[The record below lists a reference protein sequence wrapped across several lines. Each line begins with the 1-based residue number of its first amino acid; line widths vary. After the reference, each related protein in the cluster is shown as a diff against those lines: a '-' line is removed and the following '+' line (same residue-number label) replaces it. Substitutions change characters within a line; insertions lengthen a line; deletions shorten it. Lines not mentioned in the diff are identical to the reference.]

1 MAQAEKVFRDLLCDG
16 RSQASDAA
24 DPTEARVID
33 ELRKQVVRL
42 KTDLEAEKQ
51 KTRALQ
57 STHVEELKKINED
70 HERRLESALESAV
83 RKKDL
88 EKQFELKKME
98 DALAKQK
105 DQELKALAK
114 DKEDELKKL
123 QRKMSKD
130 CEDQVRQAVDAE
142 RKFAKEHIEALA
154 SGGLLSERET
164 NLTREV
170 FILGEQTFQ
179 LESQAQTLR
188 QENKALAEQ
197 IRRLKTDHEVE
208 IQDLLR
214 QTKAEAQR
222 DMAQLKLAERIIF
235 EKEQDLQAIE
245 YHAQMAMQEKE
256 ALVEELTVIKGLR
269 SSLGNT
275 SSGDLRGDESLRQ
288 LAIPKVEM
296 REESE
301 GEGAGRKV
309 P

>member
-1 MAQAEKVFRDLLCDG
+1 MAQAEKVFKDLLCDG
-16 RSQASDAA
+16 RSLANDAA
-24 DPTEARVID
+24 DPNDARIID
-33 ELRKQVVRL
+33 ELKKQVVKL

-51 KTRALQ
+51 KTRAQQ
-57 STHVEELKKINED
+57 SAQAGELKKLRED
-70 HERRLESALESAV
+70 HDKRLETALASAL

-98 DALAKQK
+98 DALLRQK
-105 DQELKALAK
+105 DQELKTLAR
-114 DKEDELKKL
+114 DKEEELKKL

-142 RKFAKEHIEALA
+142 RKFAKEHIETLL
-154 SGGLLSERET
+154 SGGPISERES

-170 FILGEQTFQ
+170 FILGEQAFQ

-197 IRRLKTDHEVE
+197 LRRVKADHEVE

-222 DMAQLKLAERIIF
+222 DMAQLKLAERIIS

-245 YHAQMAMQEKE
+245 YHAHMAMQEKE

-275 SSGDLRGDESLRQ
+275 SSGEVRGDESLRQ
-288 LAIPKVEM
+288 LVVPKVENKGG
-296 REESE
+296 REE
-301 GEGAGRKV
+301 GNWTD
-309 P
+309 

>member
-1 MAQAEKVFRDLLCDG
+1 MAQAEKVFKDLLCDG
-16 RSQASDAA
+16 RSLANDAA
-24 DPTEARVID
+24 DPNDARIID
-33 ELRKQVVRL
+33 ELKKQVVKL

-51 KTRALQ
+51 KTRAQQ
-57 STHVEELKKINED
+57 SAQAGELKKLRED
-70 HERRLESALESAV
+70 HDKRLETALESAL

-98 DALAKQK
+98 DALLRQK
-105 DQELKALAK
+105 DQELKTLAR
-114 DKEDELKKL
+114 DKEEELKKL

-142 RKFAKEHIEALA
+142 RKFAKEHIETLL
-154 SGGLLSERET
+154 SGGPISERES

-170 FILGEQTFQ
+170 FILGEQAFQ

-197 IRRLKTDHEVE
+197 LRRVKADHEVE

-222 DMAQLKLAERIIF
+222 DMAQLKLAERIIS

-245 YHAQMAMQEKE
+245 YHAHMAMQEKE

-275 SSGDLRGDESLRQ
+275 SSGEVRGDESLRQ
-288 LAIPKVEM
+288 LVVPKVENKGG
-296 REESE
+296 REE
-301 GEGAGRKV
+301 GNWTD
-309 P
+309 

>member
-1 MAQAEKVFRDLLCDG
+1 MAQAEKVFKDLLCDG
-16 RSQASDAA
+16 RSLANDAA
-24 DPTEARVID
+24 DPNDARIID
-33 ELRKQVVRL
+33 ELKKQVVKL

-51 KTRALQ
+51 KTRAQQ
-57 STHVEELKKINED
+57 SAQAGELKKLRED
-70 HERRLESALESAV
+70 HDKRLETALESAL

-98 DALAKQK
+98 DALLRQK
-105 DQELKALAK
+105 DQELKTLAR
-114 DKEDELKKL
+114 DKEEELKKL

-142 RKFAKEHIEALA
+142 RKFAKEHIETLL
-154 SGGLLSERET
+154 SGGPISERES

-170 FILGEQTFQ
+170 FILGEQAFQ

-197 IRRLKTDHEVE
+197 LRRVKADHEVE

-222 DMAQLKLAERIIF
+222 DMAQLKLAERIIS

-245 YHAQMAMQEKE
+245 YHAHMAMQEKE

-275 SSGDLRGDESLRQ
+275 SSGEVRGDESLRQ
-288 LAIPKVEM
+288 LVVPKVENKGGT
-296 REESE
+296 ELD
-301 GEGAGRKV
+301 
-309 P
+309 

>member
-1 MAQAEKVFRDLLCDG
+1 MAQAEKVFKDLLCDG
-16 RSQASDAA
+16 RSLANDAA
-24 DPTEARVID
+24 DPNDARIID
-33 ELRKQVVRL
+33 ELKKQVVKL

-51 KTRALQ
+51 KTRAQQ
-57 STHVEELKKINED
+57 SAQAGELKKLRED
-70 HERRLESALESAV
+70 HDKRLETALESAL

-98 DALAKQK
+98 DALLRQK
-105 DQELKALAK
+105 DQELKTLAR
-114 DKEDELKKL
+114 DKEEELKKL

-142 RKFAKEHIEALA
+142 RKFAKEHIETLL
-154 SGGLLSERET
+154 SGGPISERES

-170 FILGEQTFQ
+170 FILGEQAFQ

-197 IRRLKTDHEVE
+197 LRRVKADHEVE

-222 DMAQLKLAERIIF
+222 DMAQLKLAERIIS

-245 YHAQMAMQEKE
+245 YHAHMAMQEKE

-275 SSGDLRGDESLRQ
+275 SSGEVRGDESLRQ
-288 LAIPKVEM
+288 LVVPKVENKGG
-296 REESE
+296 RELD
-301 GEGAGRKV
+301 
-309 P
+309 